1 MRRGHF
7 LASAAGAAWLLSGA
21 RARAQNFQQQV
32 TIGVAAP
39 LSGPGS
45 DAGLQMVDGVR
56 AAVNETNVTIG
67 SFGTAFAY
75 RTFDDQGALAQMIE
89 NAQFVAADPS
99 IVAVV
104 GGLNGTLTTAAL
116 PTYANVQMP
125 LMISASTANS
135 LTDRGYRSV
144 FRLPTKD
151 GTEGQLFARF
161 LAKRARPKYAI
172 AVTQDGD
179 YGSDV
184 ATGFGDQAAALGM
197 KADAYTFAWDK
208 PDYAAAAKGI
218 LAKKPDYVYLCGATK
233 GLGPLIP
240 ALKAAG
246 YTGSFGASEGFFNQ
260 STLDKYGDALAVA
273 LVSTSFPP
281 LERAPDVANVLTD
294 FRSRATVT
302 AISAFAYAAAQIVI
316 SASRRN
322 NATNRLATLSALQT
336 PVSYDTIVGSFQ
348 FGFTGDPIDPNLY
361 FYTVTGDTFK
371 YTAASHPTTFL
382 L

>member
-1 MRRGHF
+1 MKRRHF
-7 LASAAGAAWLLSGA
+7 LGTAAGGAWLLSGA
-21 RARAQNFQQQV
+21 RARAQSFQQQV
-32 TIGVAAP
+32 TIAVAAP
-39 LSGPGS
+39 LSGPGG
-45 DAGLQMVDGVR
+45 DAGRQMVDGVR
-56 AAVNETNVTIG
+56 AAVDETNVTIG

-75 RTFDDQGALAQMIE
+75 RTFDDQGALAQMIQ
-89 NAQFVAADPS
+89 NAQFAAADPS

-104 GGLNGTLTTAAL
+104 GGLDGQLTTAAL
-116 PTYANVQMP
+116 PTYADIQMP
-125 LMISASTANS
+125 LIVSASTTNS
-135 LTDRGYRSV
+135 VTDRGYRNV
-144 FRLPTKD
+144 WRLPTKD

-172 AVTQDGD
+172 AVTQDGN
-179 YGSDV
+179 YGPDV
-184 ATGFGDQAAALGM
+184 ATGFRDQAAALGI
-197 KADAYTFAWDK
+197 KADTYTFAWDK
-208 PDYAAAAKGI
+208 PDYAAAAKTI
-218 LAKKPDYVYLCGATK
+218 QAKNPDYVYLCGETK
-233 GLGPLIP
+233 TLGLLIP

-260 STLDKYGDALAVA
+260 MTLDRYADALGAA

-281 LERAPDVANVLTD
+281 LERAPDVANALTD

-302 AISAFAYAAAQIVI
+302 ALAAFAYAAAQIVI

-361 FYTVTGDTFK
+361 FYAVTGDTFK
-371 YTAASHPTTFL
+371 YTAASHPTAFL

>member
-1 MRRGHF
+1 MRRRHF
-7 LASAAGAAWLLSGA
+7 LGTAAGAAWLLSGA
-21 RARAQNFQQQV
+21 RARAQSFQQQI

-39 LSGPGS
+39 LSGPRS
-45 DAGLQMVDGVR
+45 DAGLQLLDGVQ
-56 AAVNETNVTIG
+56 AAINETNNTIG
-67 SFGTAFAY
+67 SFGTAYAY
-75 RTFDDQGALAQMIE
+75 RSFDDQDALAQMIE
-89 NAQFVAADPS
+89 NAQFAAADPS
-99 IVAVV
+99 IVAMI
-104 GGLNGTLTTAAL
+104 GGLDGKLTTAAL
-116 PTYANVQMP
+116 PTIANAQMP
-125 LMISASTANS
+125 LIVSASTANS
-135 LTDRGYRSV
+135 ITDRGYRNV
-144 FRLPTKD
+144 WRLPTKD
-151 GTEGQLFARF
+151 GTEGSLFARF

-179 YGSDV
+179 YGPDV
-184 ATGFGDQAAALGM
+184 AQGFRDQASALGI
-197 KADAYTFAWDK
+197 KADTYSFAWDK
-208 PDYAAAAKGI
+208 PDYGAAAKEI
-218 LAKKPDYVYLCGATK
+218 VAKKPDYLYLCGETK

-246 YTGSFGASEGFFNQ
+246 YAGSFGAAEGFFNQ
-260 STLDKYGDALAVA
+260 ATLDKYADALGAA

-281 LERAPDVANVLTD
+281 IERAPDVANVLTD
-294 FRSRATVT
+294 FRARATVT

-348 FGFTGDPIDPNLY
+348 FSFTGDPIDPNLY
-361 FYTVTGDTFK
+361 FYTATGGTFK